1 MTLVR
6 GFGRCGLSGFEA
18 DGKTEGNPPFL
29 LWLFVVIPEVA
40 LLAAAVVVVVVVS
53 RSS

>member
-1 MTLVR
+1 MTHGR

-18 DGKTEGNPPFL
+18 DGKTEGNPAHL
-29 LWLFVVIPEVA
+29 LWLFVVIPEAA
-40 LLAAAVVVVVVVS
+40 LLAAAAVVVN